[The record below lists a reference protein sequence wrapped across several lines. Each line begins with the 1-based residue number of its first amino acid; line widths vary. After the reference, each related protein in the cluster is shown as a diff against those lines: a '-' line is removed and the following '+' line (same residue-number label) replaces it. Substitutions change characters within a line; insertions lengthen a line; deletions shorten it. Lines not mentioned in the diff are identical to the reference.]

1 MVGGG
6 VVSSRRA
13 VARIAV
19 SGVVAV
25 VLALTMAGPGRAAP
39 PPPSNPSDSEI
50 GAGRAD
56 ADAKAARVGE
66 LTGELTL
73 AEARLQE
80 LTDDVAF
87 KMELANK
94 ARVDLETAQVE
105 AEKALA
111 DAESAKVEAD
121 AAGKAVEDSRRDLDD
136 FAAASYQQG
145 STIGSISAYF
155 GATSPEDLLA
165 RAQLLEAVSGSSLN
179 AMDQIERSRT
189 EKANKDSAA
198 RAALDVA
205 NQKQAAADEA
215 KKAADEAQAD
225 AVAAQQDQAG
235 QAAQIRDAKAGV
247 EAELAEALGAV
258 DGLSAQRA
266 QYDEWVA
273 DKQREDEENAR
284 EAAEA
289 ASAAAPPPVAAAA
302 APARPRPVQ
311 AAAPSGN
318 GVEIAISRAMAYI
331 GTRYSWGGGNYNGP
345 TVGIRDGGVA
355 DSYGDYYSVGFDCSG
370 LMMYA
375 FAGAGVYI
383 PHYSG
388 YQYNSGR
395 KVPLGQAQRGD
406 MLFWGPGGGT
416 HVALYLGNGMMVEAP
431 YSGSSVRVSPVRY
444 SGIMPYATRLL

>member
-1 MVGGG
+1 
-6 VVSSRRA
+6 VSTRRA
-13 VARIAV
+13 AARIAV

-25 VLALTMAGPGRAAP
+25 VVALAAAGPGHAAP

-50 GAGRAD
+50 SAGRAD

-66 LTGELTL
+66 LTGELTQ
-73 AEARLQE
+73 AEARLRE

-94 ARVDLETAQVE
+94 ARVDLEAAQAE
-105 AEKALA
+105 AAKALA

-121 AAGKAVEDSRRDLDD
+121 AAGKAVEDSRRDLDE

-155 GATSPEDLLA
+155 GASSPEDLLA

-215 KKAADEAQAD
+215 KQTADAAQAT
-225 AVAAQQDQAG
+225 AVRAQQGQAG
-235 QAAQIRDAKAGV
+235 QAALIRDNKAGV
-247 EAELAEALGAV
+247 EAQLAEALGAV
-258 DGLSAQRA
+258 DGLTAQRA
-266 QYDEWVA
+266 QYDQWAA
-273 DKQREDEENAR
+273 DRQREDDENAR
-284 EAAEA
+284 RAAEA
-289 ASAAAPPPVAAAA
+289 AAAAA
-302 APARPRPVQ
+302 VEDDAPAAQPAPGPVQ
-311 AAAPSGN
+311 AAESDGD
-318 GVEIAISRAMAYI
+318 GVEIAIARAMAYL

-355 DSYGDYYSVGFDCSG
+355 DDYGDYYSVGFDCSG

-388 YQYNSGR
+388 YQYNAGR
-395 KVPLGQAQRGD
+395 KIPLNQAQRGD
-406 MLFWGPGGGT
+406 LLFWGPGGGT
-416 HVALYLGNGMMVEAP
+416 HVALYLGGGMMVEAP

-444 SGIMPYATRLL
+444 GGIMPYATRLL

>member
-1 MVGGG
+1 VFT
-6 VVSSRRA
+6 RRA

-19 SGVVAV
+19 SGVLAV
-25 VLALTMAGPGRAAP
+25 VVALATAGPGYAAP
-39 PPPSNPSDSEI
+39 PPPPNPSDSEI
-50 GAGRAD
+50 SAGRAD

-66 LTGELTL
+66 LTGELTQ

-80 LTDDVAF
+80 LTDDVAT

-94 ARVDLETAQVE
+94 ARVDLETAQAE
-105 AEKALA
+105 AAKALA
-111 DAESAKVEAD
+111 DADSAKVEAD
-121 AAGKAVEDSRRDLDD
+121 AAGKAVEDSRRDLDE

-155 GATSPEDLLA
+155 GASSPEDLLA

-198 RAALDVA
+198 RAALDEA
-205 NQKQAAADEA
+205 NRKQTAADEA
-215 KKAADEAQAD
+215 KKAADSAQAV
-225 AVAAQQDQAG
+225 AVQAQQNQAG
-235 QAAQIRDAKAGV
+235 QAALIRDSKAGV
-247 EAELAEALGAV
+247 EAQLAEALGAV
-258 DGLSAQRA
+258 DGLTAQRA
-266 QYDEWVA
+266 QYDQWAA
-273 DKQREDEENAR
+273 DKQREDDENAR
-284 EAAEA
+284 RAAEA
-289 ASAAAPPPVAAAA
+289 AAAAA
-302 APARPRPVQ
+302 APPASNDDDEDYSPAPARPVQ
-311 AAAPSGN
+311 VAAPSGD
-318 GVEIAISRAMAYI
+318 GVETAIARAMAYL
-331 GTRYSWGGGNYNGP
+331 GMRYSWGGGNYNGP

-395 KVPLGQAQRGD
+395 KIPLNQAERGD

-416 HVALYLGNGMMVEAP
+416 HVALYLGDGMMIEAP
-431 YSGSSVRVSPVRY
+431 YSGSSVRISPVRY
-444 SGIMPYATRLL
+444 GGIMPYATRLL

>member
-1 MVGGG
+1 M
-6 VVSSRRA
+6 STRRA
-13 VARIAV
+13 AARIAV

-25 VLALTMAGPGRAAP
+25 VVALATAGLGQAAP

-50 GAGRAD
+50 SAGRAD

-66 LTGELTL
+66 LTGQLTQ

-94 ARVDLETAQVE
+94 ARVDLEAAQAE
-105 AEKALA
+105 AAKALA

-121 AAGKAVEDSRRDLDD
+121 AAGKAVEDSRRDLDE

-155 GATSPEDLLA
+155 GASSPEDLLA

-198 RAALDVA
+198 RAALEVA

-215 KKAADEAQAD
+215 KQTAD
-225 AVAAQQDQAG
+225 AAQTTAVQAQQG
-235 QAAQIRDAKAGV
+235 QAAQAALIRDNKAGV
-247 EAELAEALGAV
+247 EAQLAEALGAV
-258 DGLSAQRA
+258 DGLTAQRA
-266 QYDEWVA
+266 QYDQWVA
-273 DKQREDEENAR
+273 DKQREDDENAR
-284 EAAEA
+284 RAAEA
-289 ASAAAPPPVAAAA
+289 AAAAA
-302 APARPRPVQ
+302 VEYEEDDAPAAQPAPGSVQ
-311 AAAPSGN
+311 AAESDGD
-318 GVEIAISRAMAYI
+318 GVEIAIARAMAYL

-355 DSYGDYYSVGFDCSG
+355 DDYGDYYSVGFDCSG

-388 YQYNSGR
+388 YQYNAGR
-395 KVPLGQAQRGD
+395 KIPLDQAQRGD

-416 HVALYLGNGMMVEAP
+416 HVALYLGRGMMVEAP
-431 YSGSSVRVSPVRY
+431 YSGSSVRISPVRY
-444 SGIMPYATRLL
+444 GGIMPYVTRLL

>member
-1 MVGGG
+1 
-6 VVSSRRA
+6 
-13 VARIAV
+13 VARALAACALAV
-19 SGVVAV
+19 LVS
-25 VLALTMAGPGRAAP
+25 LASAGPGHAVP
-39 PPPSNPSDSEI
+39 PPPPNPSDSEI

-66 LTGELTL
+66 LTGELTQ
-73 AEARLQE
+73 AEGRLQE
-80 LTDDVAF
+80 LTDDVAT

-94 ARVDLETAQVE
+94 ARVDLETAQAE
-105 AEKALA
+105 AAQALA

-121 AAGKAVEDSRRDLDD
+121 AAGKAVEDSRRDLDE

-155 GATSPEDLLA
+155 GASSPEDLLA

-205 NQKQAAADEA
+205 NQKKAAADEA
-215 KKAADEAQAD
+215 KQAADAAQAT
-225 AVAAQQDQAG
+225 AVLAQQNQAG
-235 QAAQIRDAKAGV
+235 QAALIRDSKAGV
-247 EAELAEALGAV
+247 EAQLAKALGAV
-258 DGLSAQRA
+258 DGLTAQRA
-266 QYDEWVA
+266 QYDQWAA
-273 DKQREDEENAR
+273 DKQREDEDNAR
-284 EAAEA
+284 RAAEA
-289 ASAAAPPPVAAAA
+289 AAAA
-302 APARPRPVQ
+302 APASDSADDAPAAQAAPRPVP
-311 AAAPSGN
+311 AAEPDGD
-318 GVEIAISRAMAYI
+318 GVEIAISRAMAYL
-331 GTRYSWGGGNYNGP
+331 GTRYSWGGGNYTGP

-388 YQYNSGR
+388 YQYNAGR
-395 KVPLGQAQRGD
+395 KVPLNQAQRGD

-416 HVALYLGNGMMVEAP
+416 HVALYLGGGMMVEAP

-444 SGIMPYATRLL
+444 GGIMPYATRLL